1 MNVTL
6 VSLCPTEAAR
16 AAGAPAL
23 TPELLAATG
32 ARYSRNNEGLREILA
47 KIDPANLDRSVDA
60 IFRMIDYGHQ
70 SIADMAPVAMFL
82 DGISQ
87 WLAFTVWNL
96 CPTASGQESSTR
108 YIEMSPALIPDPD
121 SIGLPTVLQPE
132 WQHLMSGCFEAYREA
147 SAGWQQLA
155 DQTPEVMRIPRDL
168 LSDPS
173 EASRKKVARLRRNYT
188 YDRARYYLP
197 FAGATNVMLV
207 MSARG
212 WVQLCQTLCSHVLP
226 EARTLGERIREQL
239 SLATPRLLKHAVA
252 NASTQA
258 GLAECF
264 AVLQREAARGLP
276 IPLRPEAT
284 DTVQPQAVRV
294 DAMPPCDVDGPSL
307 AADLAHHTNRYAWIG
322 HGLRRT
328 AVRVAWN
335 AITLAEIRD
344 LNRHRTGTRHCTLLP
359 VGFYSALDELPA
371 ADGTTPDALRATLH
385 RLNTLGSRLTA
396 RAHALLAAGDPSYV
410 YWLPIGAE
418 CAFEHTTT
426 ADKFIYE
433 AELRTGQGAH
443 FRYARH
449 LHDALQRWYE
459 LYPET
464 RSGVIEGQAE
474 PE

>member
-1 MNVTL
+1 MKVTL

-32 ARYSRNNEGLREILA
+32 ARYSRNNEGLAEILA
-47 KIDPANLDRSVDA
+47 KIDPADLDRSVDG

-108 YIEMSPALIPDPD
+108 YIEMSPALLPDPAT
-121 SIGLPTVLQPE
+121 IGIPPPLQSE
-132 WQHLMSGCFEAYREA
+132 WHERMADCFAAYREA
-147 SAGWQQLA
+147 STLWQHLA
-155 DQTPEVMRIPRDL
+155 DTSPALLRIPRDL
-168 LSDPS
+168 LEDPS
-173 EASRKKVARLRRNYT
+173 EAARKKVARLRRNYA

-197 FAGATNVMLV
+197 FAGSTNVMLL

-212 WVQLCQTLCSHVLP
+212 WVQLCQLLCSHALP
-226 EARTLGERIREQL
+226 EARALGETARQQL
-239 SLATPRLLKHAVA
+239 ALATPRLLKHAEA
-252 NASTQA
+252 KPSMTH
-258 GLAECF
+258 GLADTF
-264 AVLQREAARGLP
+264 HALQRMAARGLP
-276 IPLRPEAT
+276 PPL
-284 DTVQPQAVRV
+284 QPTARETTQTQAVHV
-294 DAMPPCDVDGPSL
+294 AAMAPPGVLGPDL
-307 AADLAHHTNRYAWIG
+307 AADLTHHDNRYAWVG

-328 AVRVAWN
+328 AVRVAWE

-344 LNRHRTGTRHCTLLP
+344 LNRHRTGTRHCPLQP
-359 VGFYSALDELPA
+359 VGFYSALDELPTRPDSA
-371 ADGTTPDALRATLH
+371 AMGDTLR
-385 RLNTLGSRLTA
+385 RLNAQGSRLTA
-396 RAHALLAAGDPSYV
+396 RAHALLAAGDPTYV

-449 LHDALQRWYE
+449 LHDALIEWYA

-464 RSGVIEGQAE
+464 RSSVLEGQAE